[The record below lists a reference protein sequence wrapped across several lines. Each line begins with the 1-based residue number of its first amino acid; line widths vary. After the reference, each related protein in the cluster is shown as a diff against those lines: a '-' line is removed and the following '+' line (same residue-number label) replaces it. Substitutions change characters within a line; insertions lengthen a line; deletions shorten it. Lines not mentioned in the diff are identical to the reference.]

1 MPCFEAPRDLGAPL
15 IGWDVGG
22 AHVKASLLRDG
33 RIHDVAQWSAP
44 LWQGLV
50 HLDAA
55 IDAARQRWS
64 GFGQARHGVTMTAE
78 MTDLFPHREAGVQAL
93 VEHLGERL
101 GPATRFYAGDAAWLS
116 AAEGAARWRDV
127 ASANWLATAHQVA
140 ATHAAALLVDI
151 GSTTTDLIP
160 IAGGVPR
167 PQGRSDAERLAS
179 GELVYLGVVRTPLC
193 ALARR
198 MPFGNRT
205 FNVMNEFFATTAD
218 VFRLTGE
225 LAAEHDQQPAA
236 DGGDKTSAASCIR
249 LARMIGMDARDAD
262 AAAWRTCAAR
272 WREAMLT
279 EIGGQLDRVVRA
291 AALPANAPVV
301 GAGSGLFLA
310 RELAA
315 RSGRHFV
322 PFDHLAGFDPAAG
335 RDTRQ
340 WVNTCAPSVAVA
352 LLFDRWSSS
361 CG

>member
-1 MPCFEAPRDLGAPL
+1 MSCTDVPRPASVPL

-22 AHVKASLLRDG
+22 AHVKASLLVDG
-33 RIHDVAQWSAP
+33 RITDVAQWSAP
-44 LWQGLV
+44 LWQGLA

-64 GFGQARHGVTMTAE
+64 GLDQARHGVTMTAE
-78 MTDLFPHREAGVQAL
+78 MTDLFPHREAGVHAL
-93 VEHLGERL
+93 VERLGERL
-101 GPATRFYAGDAAWLS
+101 GPATRFFAGDAWLT

-127 ASANWLATAHQVA
+127 ASANWLATAQQVA
-140 ATHAAALLVDI
+140 ASHRAALLVDI

-160 IAGGVPR
+160 IADGVPR
-167 PQGRSDAERLAS
+167 PLGRSDAQRLAS

-198 MPFGNRT
+198 IPFGNKT

-225 LAAEHDQQPAA
+225 LAAEDDQQPAA
-236 DGGDKTSAASCIR
+236 DGGDKTPAASCIR
-249 LARMIGMDARDAD
+249 LARMIGMDARDAEF
-262 AAAWRTCAAR
+262 AAWRTCAAR
-272 WREAMLT
+272 WREEMLA
-279 EIGGQLDRVVRA
+279 EIAGQLDRVARQA
-291 AALPANAPVV
+291 ELPANAPVV

-322 PFDHLAGFDPAAG
+322 PFDHLAGVDPAASLG
-335 RDTRQ
+335 ARQ
-340 WVNTCAPSVAVA
+340 WANTCAPSVAIA